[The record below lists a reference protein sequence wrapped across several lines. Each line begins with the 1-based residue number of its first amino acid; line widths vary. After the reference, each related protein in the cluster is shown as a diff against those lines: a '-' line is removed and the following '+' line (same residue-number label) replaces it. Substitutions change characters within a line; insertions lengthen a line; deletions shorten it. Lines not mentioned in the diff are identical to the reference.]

1 MMSQGSPSLARPR
14 VLVVD
19 DEPNMC
25 RSLAILVADEGRREV
40 DTARSGEEALLKI
53 GLGPSGEA
61 GGAERSDYCDTD
73 VMLCDLSMP
82 GIDGIELLRRVRA
95 AKLDVQVIMMTAYST
110 VQSAVEAMR
119 LGAHEYLIKPFTNE
133 EVCAAID
140 SALMQ
145 IRPSR
150 VARRLRADAPERLVE
165 MVGRSEPMRKLFHV
179 VERAAETDATVLVT
193 GESGTGKELVARA
206 IHALGRRRERAFVAV
221 NCAALSAELLESEL
235 FGHERGAFTGAHKMK
250 IGRLE
255 QADGGTIFLD
265 EIGDMSPAL
274 QTKLLRALEERSFER
289 VGGLATIHV
298 DLRVIAATNQDLPRA
313 IAEGRFREDLYYR
326 LNVVEVTPPPL
337 RERAGDL
344 PLLCELF
351 LAEKA
356 AEMGVAKKRLSP
368 AAFDALS
375 AYAFPG
381 NVRELENLI
390 ERATV
395 FADGDEILPADL
407 PLPSTSR
414 LVAPSLDA
422 LVAYIIGPNVQDGWS
437 RLASVTKELERHLLV
452 RALAAWGDRP
462 NEEIAR
468 RLGTSRRVLELRIAE
483 FGLKKRQ

>member
-1 MMSQGSPSLARPR
+1 MMSGAATPVRPR

-25 RSLAILVADEGRREV
+25 RSLAILVSDEGRREV
-40 DTARSGEEALLKI
+40 DTARSGEEALAK
-53 GLGPSGEA
+53 LGQS
-61 GGAERSDYCDTD
+61 TD
-73 VMLCDLSMP
+73 VILCDLSMP
-82 GIDGIELLRRVRA
+82 GIDGIEVLRRVRA
-95 AKLDVQVIMMTAYST
+95 ARLDVQVILMTAYST

-133 EVCAAID
+133 EVCAAVE
-140 SALMQ
+140 SALAQ
-145 IRPSR
+145 QRPSR
-150 VARRLRADAPERLVE
+150 FARQLRAGTPKDGRLGE
-165 MVGRSEPMRKLFHV
+165 MVGSSEPMRRLFRV
-179 VERAAETDATVLVT
+179 VQRAAESDATVLVT

-206 IHALGRRRERAFVAV
+206 IHALGKRHDRPFVAV
-221 NCAALSAELLESEL
+221 NCAALSEQLLESEL
-235 FGHERGAFTGAHKMK
+235 FGHERGAFTGAHKTK

-255 QADGGTIFLD
+255 QADGGSIFLD
-265 EIGDMSPAL
+265 EVGDMSPAL

-289 VGGLATIHV
+289 VGGLDTIHV
-298 DLRVIAATNQDLPRA
+298 DLRVVAATNQDLPRA

-356 AEMGVAKKRLSP
+356 AELGVPQKRLSP
-368 AAFDALS
+368 EAFEALAA
-375 AYAFPG
+375 YPFPG

-395 FADGDEILPADL
+395 FAEDEVILPADV
-407 PLPSTSR
+407 PLPTSVR
-414 LVAPSLDA
+414 LMPAPSLEA
-422 LVAYIIGPNVQDGWS
+422 LIGPGVQDGWT
-437 RLASVTKELERHLLV
+437 RLMAVTKELERQLLS
-452 RALAAWGDRP
+452 RALATWGDRP

-468 RLGTSRRVLELRIAE
+468 RLGTSRRVLELRLAE
-483 FGLKKRQ
+483 FGLKKR

>member
-1 MMSQGSPSLARPR
+1 MMNSQAPTPARPR

-40 DTARSGEEALLKI
+40 DTARSGEEALQK
-53 GLGPSGEA
+53 LG
-61 GGAERSDYCDTD
+61 DNTD
-73 VMLCDLSMP
+73 VLLYDLSMP
-82 GIDGIELLRRVRA
+82 GMDGIEVLRSVRA
-95 AKLDVQVIMMTAYST
+95 QKLDVQVILMTAYST

-119 LGAHEYLIKPFTNE
+119 LGAHEYLIKPFTND
-133 EVCAAID
+133 EVCAAVD

-145 IRPSR
+145 MRPSR
-150 VARRLRADAPERLVE
+150 FARKLRAGATDRLGE
-165 MVGRSEPMRKLFHV
+165 MVGSSEPMQRLFRV
-179 VERAAETDATVLVT
+179 VRRAAESDTTVLVT

-206 IHALGRRRERAFVAV
+206 IHALGKRRERPFVAV

-235 FGHERGAFTGAHKMK
+235 FGHERGAFTGAHKTK

-274 QTKLLRALEERSFER
+274 QTKLLRALEERTFER
-289 VGGLATIHV
+289 VGGLVTIKV
-298 DLRVIAATNQDLPRA
+298 DLRVVAATNQDLPRA

-356 AEMGVAKKRLSP
+356 AELGVPKKRLAP
-368 AAFDALS
+368 AALTALS
-375 AYAFPG
+375 GYAFPG

-395 FADGDEILPADL
+395 FAEDDEVQPADL
-407 PLPSTSR
+407 PLPST
-414 LVAPSLDA
+414 AHKGAPPSLEA
-422 LVAYIIGPNVQDGWS
+422 LIGPDPQDGWT
-437 RLASVTKELERHLLV
+437 RLAGLTKELERQLIV
-452 RALAAWGDRP
+452 RALAAWADRP

-468 RLGTSRRVLELRIAE
+468 RLGTSRRVLELRLAE
-483 FGLKKRQ
+483 FGLKKR